1 VCTERA
7 LHTLLAMLLTEE
19 VAAFALLFRQVRT
32 LAAGAHGQL
41 KAALSEEDVRQQG
54 VKRDPCM
61 HVCDHTV

>member
-1 VCTERA
+1 
-7 LHTLLAMLLTEE
+7 MLLTEE